1 MARARTG
8 GGLAVAMVFFIIL
21 FFFALVLAVIFYNGK
36 SKSDAELATAQKQQ
50 AQDRAALTQAT
61 EENTQLKGMI
71 SSQPDLTLEA
81 LGQQREQRDISQALF
96 DEVDRLNRELS
107 AAQSATKQAEQARD
121 EARTQA
127 AAAEQSKAA
136 LDKSYNDTIA
146 ELRTQI
152 DKVSQDFEQYRND
165 IRGSDDK
172 LSTELADL
180 RREKDQRIADQEQ
193 TLRQKDA
200 DVVRMRSEIERLTG
214 GQKGS
219 TGGVENVVV
228 ADGHVTATADN
239 LDQVYINLGSND
251 HITLGLTFEVF
262 NAMDL
267 IKTDE
272 FQDVRGKATVEVI
285 SVEPAT
291 SLARIVRKGY
301 KAIVKEGDQIVNMVY
316 DPKKSFKFHIYG
328 DFDINH
334 DGQATEAERQLVESM
349 VRRWGGQL
357 TPDLTYEDDYLV
369 LGIEPPLP
377 EALPQDVI
385 DPVLIAKNVEAKK
398 NYEQYQ
404 TLIGEARSLTIPVLN
419 QNRFLALVGYYDR

>member
-36 SKSDAELATAQKQQ
+36 SKSDADLEAAKKQQ
-50 AQDRAALTQAT
+50 ATDRAQLGQVT
-61 EENTQLKGMI
+61 EENTQLKSLI
-71 SSQPDLTLEA
+71 TTQPDLTLEA
-81 LGQQREQRDISQALF
+81 LQQQRDQRGISQAMF
-96 DEVDRLNRELS
+96 DEVDRLNRELT

-121 EARTQA
+121 QALAQA
-127 AAAEQSKAA
+127 ASAEQSKAA

-146 ELRTQI
+146 DLRAQI
-152 DKVSQDFEQYRND
+152 DKVSKDFEQYRND

-180 RREKDQRIADQEQ
+180 RREKDQKIADLEQ
-193 TLRQKDA
+193 QLRQRDA
-200 DVVRMRSEIERLTG
+200 ELAKIRVDLDIARG

-219 TGGVENVVV
+219 TGGVENVVM
-228 ADGHVTATADN
+228 ADGKVTATTDN

-267 IKTDE
+267 IKTDD
-272 FQDVRGKATVEVI
+272 FKDVRGKATIEVI

-316 DPKKSFKFHIYG
+316 DPNKSFKFRIYG

-349 VRRWGGQL
+349 VRRWGGQV
-357 TPDLTYEDDYLV
+357 TNELTYEDDYLV